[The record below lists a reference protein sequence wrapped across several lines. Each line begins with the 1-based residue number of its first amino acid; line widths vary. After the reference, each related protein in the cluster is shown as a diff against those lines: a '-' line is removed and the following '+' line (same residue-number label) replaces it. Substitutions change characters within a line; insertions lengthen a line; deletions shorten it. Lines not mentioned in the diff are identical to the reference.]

1 MVSFITIRLP
11 RASSLQKF
19 CKKGERMCY
28 DMGMIETLQDNAVCT
43 CGVSSPGVVV
53 VLKGAIEHHCT
64 SPAPCWVDQP
74 LPDIEV

>member
-1 MVSFITIRLP
+1 
-11 RASSLQKF
+11 
-19 CKKGERMCY
+19 MCY